1 MNVLLLQLVSTRYEL
16 LFLQLVSTR
25 YELITLTVGECTRYE
40 LITLTVSEYKIRTNY
55 SYSL

>member
-1 MNVLLLQLVSTRYEL
+1 MNL

-40 LITLTVSEYKIRTNY
+40 LITLTVSEYKI
-55 SYSL
+55 